1 MPNDLSP
8 AEREDREAD
17 RLLNRK
23 PAPSR
28 KHRER
33 RAPRHEQRR
42 RRVREKDPD
51 TTKRRE
57 SAVSD
62 ADLDR
67 YLRDLEHLTR
77 YDDDADEDF
86 DFDKAMEALSDA
98 VDVPRSVIDRLVEEQ
113 DEDGM
118 ADLLRGH
125 EMDLDPGRLDDIDR
139 ALGLAA
145 FNGAF
150 SPMSPRTGAY
160 YGVRDV
166 RGNPTDSP
174 NTVSLPDRRYF
185 TNKDYDAIVKFA
197 GKLLDEDWLKY
208 GWDDGAKD
216 APLRAALDLSIQT
229 ANGNAYQSKIDSET
243 YDLLLNRL
251 AKWGY
256 DTFSDTVL
264 PMKAPTGD
272 NRSAS
277 AMTIKKTASYQQIV
291 QVASDLRDTNPSAS
305 LQIIKSLRSLISTE
319 AAPVGTISDAAA
331 VGTPKAGVAAGRE
344 IISAAEIKTALQVAS
359 GDLAEVPLPVLLKVA
374 AASPA
379 AKAALGPF
387 ILAAAKKK
395 DKKKGKGKGKIP
407 PQFLKNMKKKGDKK
421 ASIAAEDTVW

>member
-28 KHRER
+28 KHKER

-67 YLRDLEHLTR
+67 YLRDLEHMTK
-77 YDDDADEDF
+77 DDDEADEDF
-86 DFDKAMEALSDA
+86 DFDSAIDALSDA
-98 VDVPRSVIDRLVEEQ
+98 SDVPPATLEKLVKEHDDSSLLELLKNTGYDMDPARLEE
-113 DEDGM
+113 M
-118 ADLLRGH
+118 
-125 EMDLDPGRLDDIDR
+125 DR

-145 FNGAF
+145 FNRAF

-160 YGVRDV
+160 HGVRDV

-174 NTVSLPDRRYF
+174 NTVALPDRRYF

-264 PMKAPTGD
+264 PMKAPKGD

-277 AMTIKKTASYQQIV
+277 AMIKKTASYQQLV
-291 QVASDLRDTNPSAS
+291 RVASDLRDTNPAAA
-305 LQIIKSLRSLISTE
+305 LQIVKNLRSLVSTE
-319 AAPVGTISDAAA
+319 AEAAQSISDAAS
-331 VGTPKAGVAAGRE
+331 VGSPRAGVA
-344 IISAAEIKTALQVAS
+344 SAPAAAPAATVATE
-359 GDLAEVPLPVLLKVA
+359 DLAEVPLPVLLKVA

-395 DKKKGKGKGKIP
+395 DKKKGKGKIP

-421 ASIAAEDTVW
+421 ASIAAEDASW

>member
-8 AEREDREAD
+8 AEREDREAE
-17 RLLNRK
+17 RLLNRD

-33 RAPRHEQRR
+33 RAPRHDQRR
-42 RRVREKDPD
+42 RRVREGDPD
-51 TTKRRE
+51 TKKRRE
-57 SAVSD
+57 SSVSD

-67 YLRDLEHLTR
+67 YLKDLERMTLDH
-77 YDDDADEDF
+77 DEDDEDF
-86 DFDKAMEALSDA
+86 DFDAAIESLSDA
-98 VDVPRSVIDRLVEEQ
+98 ADVPPSVVERLVDRN
-113 DEDGM
+113 DEDHL
-118 ADLLRGH
+118 ADLLKGTDL
-125 EMDLDPGRLDDIDR
+125 DLDPSRLREMDH

-145 FNGAF
+145 FNGAS

-160 YGVRDV
+160 HGVRDV

-174 NTVSLPDRRYF
+174 NTTALPDRRYF

-216 APLRAALDLSIQT
+216 APLRAALDLSIQV

-277 AMTIKKTASYQQIV
+277 AMIKKTASYQHLV
-291 QVASDLRDTNPSAS
+291 RVANDLRETNPAAA
-305 LQIIKSLRSLISTE
+305 LTIIKSLRSLVSTE
-319 AAPVGTISDAAA
+319 ADPSGSISDHASE
-331 VGTPKAGVAAGRE
+331 GSPKAGVAAV
-344 IISAAEIKTALQVAS
+344 AAVAS
-359 GDLAEVPLPVLLKVA
+359 APAVAASSDLAEVPLPVLLKVA
-374 AASPA
+374 ASSPA

-395 DKKKGKGKGKIP
+395 GDKKKGKGKVP

-421 ASIAAEDTVW
+421 ASIAAEDASW

>member
-1 MPNDLSP
+1 MSNDLSP

-28 KHRER
+28 KHKER

-57 SAVSD
+57 SSVSD

-67 YLRDLEHLTR
+67 YLRDLEHMTKE
-77 YDDDADEDF
+77 DEADEDF
-86 DFDKAMEALSDA
+86 DFDSAIDALSDA
-98 VDVPRSVIDRLVEEQ
+98 SDVPPATLEKLVKEHDDSSLLELLKNTGYDMDPARLEE
-113 DEDGM
+113 M
-118 ADLLRGH
+118 
-125 EMDLDPGRLDDIDR
+125 DR

-145 FNGAF
+145 FNRAF

-160 YGVRDV
+160 HGVRDV

-174 NTVSLPDRRYF
+174 NTVALPDRRYF

-264 PMKAPTGD
+264 PMKAPKGD

-277 AMTIKKTASYQQIV
+277 AMIKKNASYQQLV
-291 QVASDLRDTNPSAS
+291 QVASDLRDTNPSAA
-305 LQIIKSLRSLISTE
+305 LQIVKNLRSLVSTE
-319 AAPVGTISDAAA
+319 AEAVQSISDAAS
-331 VGTPKAGVAAGRE
+331 VGSPRAGVASAPAVTA
-344 IISAAEIKTALQVAS
+344 AAE
-359 GDLAEVPLPVLLKVA
+359 DLAEVPLPVLLKVA

-395 DKKKGKGKGKIP
+395 DKKKGKGKIP

-421 ASIAAEDTVW
+421 ASIAAEDASW

>member
-1 MPNDLSP
+1 MSNDLSP
-8 AEREDREAD
+8 AEREDREAE

-33 RAPRHEQRR
+33 RAPRHDQRR
-42 RRVREKDPD
+42 RRVREGDPD
-51 TTKRRE
+51 TKKRRE
-57 SAVSD
+57 SSHSD

-67 YLRDLEHLTR
+67 YLKDLDRLTV
-77 YDDDADEDF
+77 DEDSDEDF
-86 DFDKAMEALSDA
+86 DFDAAIEALSDA
-98 VDVPRSVIDRLVEEQ
+98 ADLPPSVVERLVEQ
-113 DEDGM
+113 HDEDHL
-118 ADLLRGH
+118 ADLLKRSDL
-125 EMDLDPGRLDDIDR
+125 DLDPARLEEMDR

-145 FNGAF
+145 FNGAS
-150 SPMSPRTGAY
+150 SPMSQRTGAY
-160 YGVRDV
+160 HGVRDV

-174 NTVSLPDRRYF
+174 NTTSLPDRRYF

-197 GKLLDEDWLKY
+197 GRLLDEDWLKY

-216 APLRAALDLSIQT
+216 APLRAALDLSIQV

-277 AMTIKKTASYQQIV
+277 AMIKKTASYQHLV
-291 QVASDLRDTNPSAS
+291 RVANDLRETNPAAA
-305 LQIIKSLRSLISTE
+305 LTIIKNLRSLVSTE
-319 AAPVGTISDAAA
+319 ADPSGSISDHASE
-331 VGTPKAGVAAGRE
+331 GTPKAGVA
-344 IISAAEIKTALQVAS
+344 SVAAAPAPASTVAS
-359 GDLAEVPLPVLLKVA
+359 DVAEVPLPVLLKVA
-374 AASPA
+374 ASSPA

-387 ILAAAKKK
+387 IVAAAKKK
-395 DKKKGKGKGKIP
+395 GDKKKGKGKVP

-421 ASIAAEDTVW
+421 ASIAAEDASW

>member
-28 KHRER
+28 KNRER

-57 SAVSD
+57 SSVSD
-62 ADLDR
+62 EDLDR
-67 YLRDLEHLTR
+67 HLRDLEHLTR
-77 YDDDADEDF
+77 DYDVVGEDF
-86 DFDKAMEALSDA
+86 DFDDAINALSDA
-98 VDVPRSVIDRLVEEQ
+98 AGVPVPVVERLVEEH
-113 DEDGM
+113 DEDGI
-118 ADLLRGH
+118 ADILRGH
-125 EMDLDPGRLDDIDR
+125 GMDMDPSRLEEIDR

-160 YGVRDV
+160 HGVRDV

-174 NTVSLPDRRYF
+174 NTVALPDRRYF

-197 GKLLDEDWLKY
+197 GKLLEEDWLKY
-208 GWDDGAKD
+208 GWEGGPKD
-216 APLRAALDLSIQT
+216 VPLRAALDLSIQT

-256 DTFSDTVL
+256 DTFSDTVF

-291 QVASDLRDTNPSAS
+291 QVASDLRDTNPAAS
-305 LQIIKSLRSLISTE
+305 LQIVKSLRALISTE
-319 AAPVGTISDAAA
+319 AEPAGTISEAA
-331 VGTPKAGVAAGRE
+331 VVGAPKAGVASAKPAAVTVAGE
-344 IISAAEIKTALQVAS
+344 
-359 GDLAEVPLPVLLKVA
+359 DLAEVPLPVLVKLA
-374 AASPA
+374 ASSPA
-379 AKAALGPF
+379 AKAVLGPF

-395 DKKKGKGKGKIP
+395 DKKKGKGKIP

>member
-8 AEREDREAD
+8 AEREDRESE

-42 RRVREKDPD
+42 RRIREKDPD

-67 YLRDLEHLTR
+67 HLRDLDR
-77 YDDDADEDF
+77 VMKDDDEADGDF
-86 DFDKAMEALSDA
+86 DFDSVIEALSDA
-98 VDVPRSVIDRLVEEQ
+98 ADVPPSVAERLVDEQ
-113 DEDGM
+113 DEDGV
-118 ADLLRGH
+118 AELLRGRQLD
-125 EMDLDPGRLDDIDR
+125 MDPARLEEIDR

-145 FNGAF
+145 FNRAF
-150 SPMSPRTGAY
+150 RPMSPRTGAY
-160 YGVRDV
+160 HGVRDV

-174 NTVSLPDRRYF
+174 NTVALPDRRYF

-197 GKLLDEDWLKY
+197 GKLLDEDWLKH

-264 PMKAPTGD
+264 PMRAPKGD

-277 AMTIKKTASYQQIV
+277 AMIKKNASYQQLV
-291 QVASDLRDTNPSAS
+291 QVASDLRDTNPVAS
-305 LQIIKSLRSLISTE
+305 LQIVKNLRALVSTE
-319 AAPVGTISDAAA
+319 AEAAQSISDAAS
-331 VGTPKAGVAAGRE
+331 VGSPKAGVASVPAVTPV
-344 IISAAEIKTALQVAS
+344 IVAS
-359 GDLAEVPLPVLLKVA
+359 EDLAEVPLPVLLRVA
-374 AASPA
+374 ASSPA

-395 DKKKGKGKGKIP
+395 DKKKGKGKVP
-407 PQFLKNMKKKGDKK
+407 PQFLKNMKKKGEKK
-421 ASIAAEDTVW
+421 ASIAAEDASW